1 MPKQIQ
7 SDELDSVLRVVASFR
22 SGVAF
27 EKIAEAL
34 EPRLSRRTLQRRLAR
49 LVSQKR
55 LLLNFALGT
64 GQISK
69 RVKYRS
75 DRYRDG
81 LNLGGVARGL
91 KEVLIRLVLVLY
103 LTVFKQGLNDE
114 MMSDSV
120 PSMSAT
126 FSGRIIANRQDLRE

>member
-1 MPKQIQ
+1 M
-7 SDELDSVLRVVASFR
+7 
-22 SGVAF
+22 
-27 EKIAEAL
+27 
-34 EPRLSRRTLQRRLAR
+34 
-49 LVSQKR
+49 
-55 LLLNFALGT
+55 
-64 GQISK
+64 SK

-126 FSGRIIANRQDLRE
+126 FSGRIIANRQDPRE